1 MKDDR
6 PSGNQPP
13 KLAARTASQVVSKKY
28 HPPRL
33 DTPRAKKTFRDE
45 SFDRAYDLIK
55 RIESAVIVH
64 SGNPKSLHARIVAAL
79 GDEITSVRKHM
90 EFAQE
95 TWR

>member
-6 PSGNQPP
+6 STGMKPP
-13 KLAARTASQVVSKKY
+13 KFAARTSSQVASRKY

-33 DTPRAKKTFRDE
+33 DTPRSRKTFRDE

-64 SGNPKSLHARIVAAL
+64 TGNPSALHSRIVAAL

-90 EFAQE
+90 EFAKE
-95 TWR
+95 TR